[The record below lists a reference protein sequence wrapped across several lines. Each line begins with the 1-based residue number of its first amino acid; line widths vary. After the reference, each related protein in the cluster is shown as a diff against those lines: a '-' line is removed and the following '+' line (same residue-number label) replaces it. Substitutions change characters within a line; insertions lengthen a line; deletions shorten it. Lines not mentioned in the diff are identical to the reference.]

1 MCLKD
6 IYIYISIDWTNVQN
20 GESYLLEY
28 AKEWSYNLETIEN
41 GLSKNKAVE
50 ARLICYKGNNY
61 EIHTKEHSRDM
72 KNCCH

>member
-1 MCLKD
+1 M
-6 IYIYISIDWTNVQN
+6 
-20 GESYLLEY
+20 EY
-28 AKEWSYNLETIEN
+28 AKEWSYNLETIDN